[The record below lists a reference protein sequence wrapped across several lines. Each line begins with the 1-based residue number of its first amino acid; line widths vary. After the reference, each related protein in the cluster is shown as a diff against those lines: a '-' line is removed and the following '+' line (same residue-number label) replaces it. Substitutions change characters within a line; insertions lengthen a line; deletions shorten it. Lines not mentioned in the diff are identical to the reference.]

1 MSTNPFEP
9 LRREELSAA
18 VDALKSGP
26 AASDEFRFSS
36 VALKEPNRREIREGT
51 IKREAEA
58 VLIDRATG
66 LAYEAV
72 VDLET
77 GSVVKWLE
85 LAPGTQ
91 PPIMMDEFAEC
102 EEAVKND
109 TKVREALAK
118 RGLTDMSLVCAE
130 PWSIGYWG
138 EEQDSRRV
146 MRALMYTRLEDE
158 DDNCFA
164 HPMENFTVLVDLNKQ
179 EVIGIED
186 DGFLHVPTEL
196 NNYHPKF
203 LGAARTDLK
212 PIEISFPQ
220 GRNFTVDGN
229 HVEWADWSFDI
240 GFTPREGLT
249 LHRIGIKDKTS
260 GGVRSILHRA
270 SLTEMVVPYGAPGR
284 SQQQKNAFD
293 AGEYNFGYMTN
304 SLVLGCDCLGDI
316 QYFDATLVD
325 SLGRPYTIENAI
337 CLHEEDDG
345 ILWKHWDFRTD
356 DAQVRRSRRLVISY
370 VVTIANYEYA
380 FYWYLHLDGTIQFE
394 IKATGILSTAGLEPG
409 ETSKYGQL
417 LNKDGLYAPIH
428 DHIFNARLEWA
439 IDGDRN
445 SVFEVETVA
454 EDTDDPIISPFYAK
468 RTQLTTETGRKANL
482 ATHRWWYVA
491 SSDRTNKV
499 DEPTAYRIIPTNP
512 VAIKKHAGSWVTK
525 RAQFATK
532 TIWVS
537 KLEEGERYPAG
548 EYPNQSRGFDGLPQ
562 YIQAGDS
569 IVEEEVVMWHSFG
582 LNHVVRIEDWPV
594 MPKQVTGFFIEPYG
608 FFDENPALDLPR
620 HEGNHCSTGGTTA
633 GDPAAGS
640 QLHPH

>member
-9 LRREELSAA
+9 LSREELSAA
-18 VDALKSGP
+18 VALLKAGP
-26 AASDEFRFSS
+26 AAADTFRFSS
-36 VALKEPNRREIREGT
+36 VSLKEQSRAALRGGT
-51 IKREAEA
+51 VTREAEA
-58 VLIDRATG
+58 VLIDRSTG

-72 VDLET
+72 VNLDT
-77 GSVVKWLE
+77 GAVTTWLA
-85 LAPGTQ
+85 LPAGTQ
-91 PPIMMDEFAEC
+91 PPIMIDEFTEC
-102 EEAVKND
+102 EEAIKKDSRVI
-109 TKVREALAK
+109 EALAK

-130 PWSIGYWG
+130 PWSVGYFG
-138 EEQDSRRV
+138 DGMGGRRV
-146 MRALMYTRLEDE
+146 MRALMYTRLQDE

-179 EVIGIED
+179 EVIDLED

-203 LGAARTDLK
+203 VGPARTDLK
-212 PIEISFPQ
+212 PIEISFPE
-220 GRNFTVDGN
+220 GRNFRVDGN
-229 HVEWADWSFDI
+229 HIEWADWSLDL

-249 LHRIGIKDKTS
+249 LHRIGFKDKSTQN
-260 GGVRSILHRA
+260 VRSILHRA

-284 SQQQKNAFD
+284 SQQLKNAFD

-304 SLVLGCDCLGDI
+304 SLALGCDCLGDI

-356 DAQVRRSRRLVISY
+356 DAQVRRSRRLVISF

-394 IKATGILSTAGLEPG
+394 IKATGILSTAGLKPG

-417 LNKDGLYAPIH
+417 LNKEGLYAPIH

-439 IDGDRN
+439 IDGEKN
-445 SVFEVETVA
+445 SVYEVETVA
-454 EDTDDPIISPFYAK
+454 EETDDPIVSPFYAK
-468 RTQLTTETGRKANL
+468 RTQLTTETGRDANPT
-482 ATHRWWYVA
+482 AHRWWYVT
-491 SSDRTNKV
+491 SSERKNKV
-499 DEPTAYRIIPTNP
+499 DEPTAYRITPTNP
-512 VAIKKHAGSWVTK
+512 VVIKKHPASWVTK

-532 TIWVS
+532 SIWVS

-548 EYPNQSRGFDGLPQ
+548 EYPNQSQGFDGLPQ
-562 YIQAGDS
+562 YIKAEES
-569 IVEEEVVMWHSFG
+569 IVDEELVMWHSFG

-608 FFDENPALDLPR
+608 FFDENPTLDLPR
-620 HEGNHCSTGGTTA
+620 EEGSSHCGA
-633 GDPAAGS
+633 WGD
-640 QLHPH
+640 